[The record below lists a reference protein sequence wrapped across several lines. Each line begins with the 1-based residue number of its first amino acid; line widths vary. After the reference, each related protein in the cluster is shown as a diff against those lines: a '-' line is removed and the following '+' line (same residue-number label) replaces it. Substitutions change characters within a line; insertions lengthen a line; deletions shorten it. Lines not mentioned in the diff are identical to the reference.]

1 MARPSLPEVELD
13 VRDDLRNG
21 REPFSRIMTSVDA
34 LGAEEMLHLRAIF
47 EPAPLFKVLGKRGF
61 SYESKQHGAED
72 WSVWFWRAES
82 PASQRLPKCDGS
94 NGAPKRGLPQ
104 HQPPLSDEQWIDVRD
119 LEPPEPMVRTLAA
132 LEALPDGHM
141 LVQVNARVPQFLL
154 PILTERGFTFTIDE
168 SQQDRVLVRIR
179 KPSGERPVSSSPAV
193 ELDVRVIQPREKHP
207 TIFRTFDGL
216 KSGESMVIIND
227 HDPRPLRYQL
237 MAERPDSFEWTYEA
251 EGPET
256 WRVRID
262 RK

>member
-1 MARPSLPEVELD
+1 MARPSLREVELD

-21 REPFSRIMTSVDA
+21 REPFSRIMAGVDA
-34 LGAEEMLHLRAIF
+34 LGDGEMLHLRAIF

-61 SYESKQHGAED
+61 AHESQRHAADD
-72 WSVWFWRAES
+72 WSVWFWQGEAAAK
-82 PASQRLPKCDGS
+82 PTLQCDGT
-94 NGAPKRGLPQ
+94 GKGKRALAEFRE
-104 HQPPLSDEQWIDVRD
+104 PPSTEQWLDVRD
-119 LEPPEPMVRTLAA
+119 LEPPEPMVRTLSA
-132 LEALPDGHM
+132 LESLPTGHT

-154 PILTERGFTFTIDE
+154 PILEERGWQYTVDE
-168 SQQDRVLVRIR
+168 SQTDRVLVRIT
-179 KPSGERPVSSSPAV
+179 RPVSGDPSMASQSL
-193 ELDVRVIQPREKHP
+193 ELDVRVIPPREKHP

-216 KSGESMVIIND
+216 KSGESMTIVND

-237 MAERPDSFEWTYEA
+237 MAERPDTFEWTYEA

>member
-1 MARPSLPEVELD
+1 MARPSLREVELD

-21 REPFSRIMTSVDA
+21 REPFSRIMAGVDA
-34 LGAEEMLHLRAIF
+34 LGDGEMLHLRAIF

-61 SYESKQHGAED
+61 SHETQRHAADD
-72 WSVWFWRAES
+72 WSVWFWQGSAS
-82 PASQRLPKCDGS
+82 AKPAIQCDGT
-94 NGAPKRGLPQ
+94 GKGKRQLAEFRE
-104 HQPPLSDEQWIDVRD
+104 PPSTEQWLDVRD

-132 LEALPDGHM
+132 LESLPTGHT

-154 PILTERGFTFTIDE
+154 PILEERGWQYTVDE
-168 SQQDRVLVRIR
+168 TQADRVLVRIT
-179 KPSGERPVSSSPAV
+179 RPVSGDRSMASSQSL
-193 ELDVRVIQPREKHP
+193 ELDVRVIPPRDKHP

-216 KSGESMVIIND
+216 ASGESMTIIND

-237 MAERPDSFEWTYEA
+237 MAERPDTFEWTYEA